1 MSTAETGAVSE
12 GLCQCEAGRFAADG
26 GCSQCQRDH
35 YCPGISAGGAMFP
48 CPEPRWQSWRCS
60 DNTLTATADVGG
72 SSEAD
77 CICSAGYFREQVAG
91 CIPCRRGYYKPN
103 DGDQDGANVQF
114 WFQREVADCRNSCPT
129 NGDSK
134 EGAVDVGDCFCIDG
148 YHAIMGL
155 RNGTQDLEGGRGAW
169 TALVHIDSLLRRS
182 GSSRRAKL
190 WQRSARFSSWEVN
203 LSALEDTVHGQLFG
217 MRKYPDACSE
227 CRSSFSWMGLVVFT
241 DIAQN
246 ILINFA
252 VASLAAMAAAT
263 LAAMTSIF
271 HLRFDTLD
279 VRFPTSKR
287 ELKFK
292 VSTYVDYWV
301 LGWGSWMWGRFAA
314 KWH

>member
-1 MSTAETGAVSE
+1 
-12 GLCQCEAGRFAADG
+12 
-26 GCSQCQRDH
+26 
-35 YCPGISAGGAMFP
+35 
-48 CPEPRWQSWRCS
+48 

-77 CICSAGYFREQVAG
+77 CICSAGFFREQVAG
-91 CIPCRRGYYKPN
+91 CIPCRGGYYKPN

-134 EGAVDVGDCFCIDG
+134 EGAVDVGDCYYLIVSPCK
-148 YHAIMGL
+148 
-155 RNGTQDLEGGRGAW
+155 
-169 TALVHIDSLLRRS
+169 ALVHIDSLLRS
-182 GSSRRAKL
+182 CSDAS
-190 WQRSARFSSWEVN
+190 FSSWEVN

-271 HLRFDTLD
+271 PLRFDMLD
-279 VRFPTSKR
+279 DRC
-287 ELKFK
+287 
-292 VSTYVDYWV
+292 
-301 LGWGSWMWGRFAA
+301 
-314 KWH
+314 